1 MTNTAVEIRN
11 LTKVFDGKEVL
22 RGCNLTVQSGT
33 IYGLLGA
40 NGAGKT
46 TMFKLI
52 TGLLSPTAGNIK
64 VQGETLS
71 IDKKDF
77 LKKMGILI
85 ETPVFYNHLSA
96 RENLEIHLSYMEHSF
111 EKIGQVLEMVG
122 LGDTGKQ
129 PVSKFSLGMK
139 QRLAIGR
146 AISHSPQILIL
157 DEPTAGM
164 DTSTRQR
171 FWEIVHD
178 LKENG
183 TTILYSSH
191 YIEEVEH
198 TADRIL
204 VLHQGQLIRDTTPFA
219 MRSEDR
225 EKQVTLSITYA
236 QLVHSLDK
244 VYDIEEKR
252 DTVTFMTKD
261 LEQIWSILQKQG
273 CSISEIEIQN
283 KTLLN
288 TLFDSTKGEEA

>member
-77 LKKMGILI
+77 LRKMGILI
-85 ETPVFYNHLSA
+85 ETPVFYDHLSA
-96 RENLEIHLSYMEHSF
+96 KENLEIHLSYMEQSF

-157 DEPTAGM
+157 DEPINGLDPMGIRQIRNLFLSLAKDGM
-164 DTSTRQR
+164 TLL
-171 FWEIVHD
+171 I
-178 LKENG
+178 
-183 TTILYSSH
+183 SSH
-191 YIEEVEH
+191 
-198 TADRIL
+198 IL
-204 VLHQGQLIRDTTPFA
+204 
-219 MRSEDR
+219 
-225 EKQVTLSITYA
+225 
-236 QLVHSLDK
+236 
-244 VYDIEEKR
+244 
-252 DTVTFMTKD
+252 
-261 LEQIWSILQKQG
+261 
-273 CSISEIEIQN
+273 SEIEHIADVVGVLTNGNVMQEVAICEIKKQYPN
-283 KTLLN
+283 GL
-288 TLFDSTKGEEA
+288 EEYFFRIMSGGAEARTY

>member
-11 LTKVFDGKEVL
+11 LAKVFDGKEVL

-77 LKKMGILI
+77 LRKMGILI

-157 DEPTAGM
+157 DEPINGLDPMGIRQIRNLFLSLAKDGM
-164 DTSTRQR
+164 TLL
-171 FWEIVHD
+171 I
-178 LKENG
+178 
-183 TTILYSSH
+183 SSH
-191 YIEEVEH
+191 
-198 TADRIL
+198 IL
-204 VLHQGQLIRDTTPFA
+204 
-219 MRSEDR
+219 
-225 EKQVTLSITYA
+225 
-236 QLVHSLDK
+236 
-244 VYDIEEKR
+244 
-252 DTVTFMTKD
+252 
-261 LEQIWSILQKQG
+261 
-273 CSISEIEIQN
+273 SEIEHIADVVGVLTNGNVMQEVAICEIKKQYPN
-283 KTLLN
+283 GL
-288 TLFDSTKGEEA
+288 EEYFFQIMSGGTEA

>member
-46 TMFKLI
+46 TMCKLI

-77 LKKMGILI
+77 LRKMGILI
-85 ETPVFYNHLSA
+85 ETPVFYDHLSA
-96 RENLEIHLSYMEHSF
+96 KENLEIHLSYMEQSF

-157 DEPTAGM
+157 DKPINGLDPMGIRQIRNLFLSLAKDGM
-164 DTSTRQR
+164 TLL
-171 FWEIVHD
+171 I
-178 LKENG
+178 
-183 TTILYSSH
+183 SSH
-191 YIEEVEH
+191 
-198 TADRIL
+198 IL
-204 VLHQGQLIRDTTPFA
+204 
-219 MRSEDR
+219 
-225 EKQVTLSITYA
+225 
-236 QLVHSLDK
+236 
-244 VYDIEEKR
+244 
-252 DTVTFMTKD
+252 
-261 LEQIWSILQKQG
+261 
-273 CSISEIEIQN
+273 SEIEHIADVVGVLTNGNIVQEVAICEIKKQYPN
-283 KTLLN
+283 GL
-288 TLFDSTKGEEA
+288 EEYFFQIMSGGTEA

>member
-77 LKKMGILI
+77 LRKMGILI

-96 RENLEIHLSYMEHSF
+96 RENLEIHLSYMEQSF

-157 DEPTAGM
+157 DKPINGLDPMGIRQIRNLFLSLAKDGM
-164 DTSTRQR
+164 TLL
-171 FWEIVHD
+171 I
-178 LKENG
+178 
-183 TTILYSSH
+183 SSH
-191 YIEEVEH
+191 
-198 TADRIL
+198 IL
-204 VLHQGQLIRDTTPFA
+204 
-219 MRSEDR
+219 
-225 EKQVTLSITYA
+225 
-236 QLVHSLDK
+236 
-244 VYDIEEKR
+244 
-252 DTVTFMTKD
+252 
-261 LEQIWSILQKQG
+261 
-273 CSISEIEIQN
+273 SEIEHIADVVGVLTNGNVVQEVAICEIKKQYPN
-283 KTLLN
+283 GL
-288 TLFDSTKGEEA
+288 EEYFFQIMSGGAEA

>member
-11 LTKVFDGKEVL
+11 LTKVFDGNEVL

-77 LKKMGILI
+77 LRKMGILI
-85 ETPVFYNHLSA
+85 ETPVFYDHLSA
-96 RENLEIHLSYMEHSF
+96 KENLEIHLSYMEQSF

-157 DEPTAGM
+157 DEPINGLDPMGIRQIRNLFLSLAKDGM
-164 DTSTRQR
+164 TLL
-171 FWEIVHD
+171 I
-178 LKENG
+178 
-183 TTILYSSH
+183 SSH
-191 YIEEVEH
+191 
-198 TADRIL
+198 IL
-204 VLHQGQLIRDTTPFA
+204 
-219 MRSEDR
+219 
-225 EKQVTLSITYA
+225 
-236 QLVHSLDK
+236 
-244 VYDIEEKR
+244 
-252 DTVTFMTKD
+252 
-261 LEQIWSILQKQG
+261 
-273 CSISEIEIQN
+273 SEIEHIADVVGVLTNGNVVQEVAICEIKKQYPN
-283 KTLLN
+283 GL
-288 TLFDSTKGEEA
+288 EEYFFQIMSGGAEA

>member
-71 IDKKDF
+71 VDKKDF
-77 LKKMGILI
+77 LRKMGILI
-85 ETPVFYNHLSA
+85 ETPVFYDHLSA

-111 EKIGQVLEMVG
+111 EKIEQVLEMVG

-146 AISHSPQILIL
+146 AISHSPQVLIL
-157 DEPTAGM
+157 DEPINGLDPMGIRQIRNLFLSLAKDGM
-164 DTSTRQR
+164 TLL
-171 FWEIVHD
+171 I
-178 LKENG
+178 
-183 TTILYSSH
+183 SSH
-191 YIEEVEH
+191 ILSEIEHIADVVGVLTNGNVVQEV
-198 TADRIL
+198 A
-204 VLHQGQLIRDTTPFA
+204 
-219 MRSEDR
+219 
-225 EKQVTLSITYA
+225 
-236 QLVHSLDK
+236 
-244 VYDIEEKR
+244 
-252 DTVTFMTKD
+252 
-261 LEQIWSILQKQG
+261 
-273 CSISEIEIQN
+273 ISEIKKQYPN
-283 KTLLN
+283 GL
-288 TLFDSTKGEEA
+288 EEYFFQIMSGGTGA

>member
-1 MTNTAVEIRN
+1 MTNTAVEICN

-77 LKKMGILI
+77 LRKMGILI
-85 ETPVFYNHLSA
+85 ETPVFYDHLSA
-96 RENLEIHLSYMEHSF
+96 RENLDIHLSYMEHSF
-111 EKIGQVLEMVG
+111 EKIEQVLEMVG

-157 DEPTAGM
+157 DEPINGLDPMGIRQIRNLFLSLAKDGM
-164 DTSTRQR
+164 TLL
-171 FWEIVHD
+171 I
-178 LKENG
+178 
-183 TTILYSSH
+183 SSH
-191 YIEEVEH
+191 
-198 TADRIL
+198 IL
-204 VLHQGQLIRDTTPFA
+204 
-219 MRSEDR
+219 
-225 EKQVTLSITYA
+225 
-236 QLVHSLDK
+236 
-244 VYDIEEKR
+244 
-252 DTVTFMTKD
+252 
-261 LEQIWSILQKQG
+261 
-273 CSISEIEIQN
+273 SEIEHIADVVGVLTNGNVVQEVALSEIKKQYPN
-283 KTLLN
+283 GL
-288 TLFDSTKGEEA
+288 EEYFFQIMSGGAGA

>member
-11 LTKVFDGKEVL
+11 LAKVFDGKEVL

-77 LKKMGILI
+77 LRKMGILI

-157 DEPTAGM
+157 DEPINGLDPMGIRQIRNLFLSLAKDGM
-164 DTSTRQR
+164 SLL
-171 FWEIVHD
+171 I
-178 LKENG
+178 
-183 TTILYSSH
+183 SSH
-191 YIEEVEH
+191 ILSEIEHIADVIGVLTNGNVVQEV
-198 TADRIL
+198 A
-204 VLHQGQLIRDTTPFA
+204 
-219 MRSEDR
+219 
-225 EKQVTLSITYA
+225 
-236 QLVHSLDK
+236 
-244 VYDIEEKR
+244 
-252 DTVTFMTKD
+252 
-261 LEQIWSILQKQG
+261 
-273 CSISEIEIQN
+273 ISEIKKQYPN
-283 KTLLN
+283 GL
-288 TLFDSTKGEEA
+288 EEYFFQIMSGGAEA

>member
-52 TGLLSPTAGNIK
+52 TGLLSPTAGNVK

-77 LKKMGILI
+77 LRKMGILI

-96 RENLEIHLSYMEHSF
+96 RENLEIHLSYMEQSF

-157 DEPTAGM
+157 DEPINGLDPMGIRQIRNLFLSLAKDGM
-164 DTSTRQR
+164 TLL
-171 FWEIVHD
+171 I
-178 LKENG
+178 
-183 TTILYSSH
+183 SSH
-191 YIEEVEH
+191 
-198 TADRIL
+198 IL
-204 VLHQGQLIRDTTPFA
+204 
-219 MRSEDR
+219 
-225 EKQVTLSITYA
+225 
-236 QLVHSLDK
+236 
-244 VYDIEEKR
+244 
-252 DTVTFMTKD
+252 
-261 LEQIWSILQKQG
+261 
-273 CSISEIEIQN
+273 SEIEHIADVVGVLTNGNVMQEVAICEIKKQYPN
-283 KTLLN
+283 GL
-288 TLFDSTKGEEA
+288 EEYFFQIMSGGTEA

>member
-22 RGCNLTVQSGT
+22 RSCNLTVQSGT

-40 NGAGKT
+40 TGAGKT
-46 TMFKLI
+46 TMFMLI
-52 TGLLSPTAGNIK
+52 TGLRSPTAGNIK

-77 LKKMGILI
+77 LRKMGILI

-111 EKIGQVLEMVG
+111 EKIEQVLEMVG

-157 DEPTAGM
+157 DEPINGLDPMGIRQIRNLFLSLAKDGM
-164 DTSTRQR
+164 TLL
-171 FWEIVHD
+171 I
-178 LKENG
+178 
-183 TTILYSSH
+183 SSH
-191 YIEEVEH
+191 
-198 TADRIL
+198 IL
-204 VLHQGQLIRDTTPFA
+204 
-219 MRSEDR
+219 
-225 EKQVTLSITYA
+225 
-236 QLVHSLDK
+236 
-244 VYDIEEKR
+244 
-252 DTVTFMTKD
+252 
-261 LEQIWSILQKQG
+261 
-273 CSISEIEIQN
+273 SEIEHIADVVGVLTNGNVVQEVAICEIKKQYPN
-283 KTLLN
+283 GL
-288 TLFDSTKGEEA
+288 EEYFFQIMSGGAEA

>member
-22 RGCNLTVQSGT
+22 RSCNLTVQSGT

-77 LKKMGILI
+77 LRKMGILI
-85 ETPVFYNHLSA
+85 ETPVFYDHLSA
-96 RENLEIHLSYMEHSF
+96 RENLEIHLSYMEQGV
-111 EKIGQVLEMVG
+111 EKIEQVMEMVG

-157 DEPTAGM
+157 DEPINGLDPMGIRQMRDLFLSLAKDGM
-164 DTSTRQR
+164 
-171 FWEIVHD
+171 
-178 LKENG
+178 
-183 TTILYSSH
+183 TILISSH
-191 YIEEVEH
+191 ILSEVEH
-198 TADRIL
+198 IADVVG
-204 VLHQGQLIRDTTPFA
+204 VLTDGSVVQEVA
-219 MRSEDR
+219 
-225 EKQVTLSITYA
+225 
-236 QLVHSLDK
+236 
-244 VYDIEEKR
+244 
-252 DTVTFMTKD
+252 
-261 LEQIWSILQKQG
+261 
-273 CSISEIEIQN
+273 ISEIKKQYPNGLEDYFFQ
-283 KTLLN
+283 TMSGGAR
-288 TLFDSTKGEEA
+288 T

>member
-52 TGLLSPTAGNIK
+52 TGLLSPTAGNVK

-77 LKKMGILI
+77 LRKMGILI
-85 ETPVFYNHLSA
+85 ETPVFYDHLSA
-96 RENLEIHLSYMEHSF
+96 KENLEIHLSYMEHSF
-111 EKIGQVLEMVG
+111 EKIEQVLEMVG

-157 DEPTAGM
+157 DEPINGLDPMGIRQIRNLFLSLAKDGM
-164 DTSTRQR
+164 TLL
-171 FWEIVHD
+171 I
-178 LKENG
+178 
-183 TTILYSSH
+183 SSH
-191 YIEEVEH
+191 
-198 TADRIL
+198 IL
-204 VLHQGQLIRDTTPFA
+204 
-219 MRSEDR
+219 
-225 EKQVTLSITYA
+225 
-236 QLVHSLDK
+236 
-244 VYDIEEKR
+244 
-252 DTVTFMTKD
+252 
-261 LEQIWSILQKQG
+261 
-273 CSISEIEIQN
+273 SEIEHIADVVGVLTNGNVVQEVAICEIKKQYPN
-283 KTLLN
+283 GL
-288 TLFDSTKGEEA
+288 EEYFFQIMSGGAEA

>member
-77 LKKMGILI
+77 LRKMGILI
-85 ETPVFYNHLSA
+85 ETPVFYDHLSA
-96 RENLEIHLSYMEHSF
+96 RENLEIHLSYMEHNF
-111 EKIGQVLEMVG
+111 EKIEQVLEMVG
-122 LGDTGKQ
+122 LGNIGKQ

-146 AISHSPQILIL
+146 AISQSPQILIF
-157 DEPTAGM
+157 DEPINGLDPMGIRQIRNLFLSLAKDGM
-164 DTSTRQR
+164 TLL
-171 FWEIVHD
+171 I
-178 LKENG
+178 
-183 TTILYSSH
+183 SSH
-191 YIEEVEH
+191 ILSEIEHIADVVGVLTNGNVVQEV
-198 TADRIL
+198 A
-204 VLHQGQLIRDTTPFA
+204 
-219 MRSEDR
+219 
-225 EKQVTLSITYA
+225 
-236 QLVHSLDK
+236 
-244 VYDIEEKR
+244 
-252 DTVTFMTKD
+252 
-261 LEQIWSILQKQG
+261 
-273 CSISEIEIQN
+273 ISEIKKQYPN
-283 KTLLN
+283 GL
-288 TLFDSTKGEEA
+288 EEYFFQIMSGGAEA

>member
-85 ETPVFYNHLSA
+85 ETPVFYDHLSA
-96 RENLEIHLSYMEHSF
+96 KENLEIHLSYMEHSF

-157 DEPTAGM
+157 DEPINGLDPMGIRQIRNLFLSLAKDGM
-164 DTSTRQR
+164 TLL
-171 FWEIVHD
+171 I
-178 LKENG
+178 
-183 TTILYSSH
+183 SSH
-191 YIEEVEH
+191 
-198 TADRIL
+198 IL
-204 VLHQGQLIRDTTPFA
+204 
-219 MRSEDR
+219 
-225 EKQVTLSITYA
+225 
-236 QLVHSLDK
+236 
-244 VYDIEEKR
+244 
-252 DTVTFMTKD
+252 
-261 LEQIWSILQKQG
+261 
-273 CSISEIEIQN
+273 SEIEHIADVVGVLTNGNIAQEVAIYEIKKQYPN
-283 KTLLN
+283 GL
-288 TLFDSTKGEEA
+288 EEYFFQIMSGGAEA

>member
-77 LKKMGILI
+77 LRKMGILI

-146 AISHSPQILIL
+146 AISHSPQVLIL
-157 DEPTAGM
+157 DEPINGLDPMGIRQIRNLFLSLAKDGM
-164 DTSTRQR
+164 SLL
-171 FWEIVHD
+171 I
-178 LKENG
+178 
-183 TTILYSSH
+183 SSH
-191 YIEEVEH
+191 
-198 TADRIL
+198 IL
-204 VLHQGQLIRDTTPFA
+204 
-219 MRSEDR
+219 
-225 EKQVTLSITYA
+225 
-236 QLVHSLDK
+236 
-244 VYDIEEKR
+244 
-252 DTVTFMTKD
+252 
-261 LEQIWSILQKQG
+261 
-273 CSISEIEIQN
+273 SEIEHIADVVGVLTNGNVVQEVAICEIKKQYPN
-283 KTLLN
+283 GL
-288 TLFDSTKGEEA
+288 EEYFFQIMSGGAEA

>member
-22 RGCNLTVQSGT
+22 RSCNLTVQSGT

-77 LKKMGILI
+77 LRKIGILI

-146 AISHSPQILIL
+146 AISHSPQVLIL
-157 DEPTAGM
+157 DEPINGLDPMGIRQIRNLFLSLAKDGM
-164 DTSTRQR
+164 TLL
-171 FWEIVHD
+171 I
-178 LKENG
+178 
-183 TTILYSSH
+183 SSH
-191 YIEEVEH
+191 ILSEIEHIADVVGVLTNGNVVQEV
-198 TADRIL
+198 A
-204 VLHQGQLIRDTTPFA
+204 
-219 MRSEDR
+219 
-225 EKQVTLSITYA
+225 
-236 QLVHSLDK
+236 
-244 VYDIEEKR
+244 
-252 DTVTFMTKD
+252 
-261 LEQIWSILQKQG
+261 
-273 CSISEIEIQN
+273 ISEIKKQYPN
-283 KTLLN
+283 GL
-288 TLFDSTKGEEA
+288 EEYFFQIMSGGAEA

>member
-22 RGCNLTVQSGT
+22 RSCNLTVQSGT

-77 LKKMGILI
+77 LRKMGILI

-111 EKIGQVLEMVG
+111 EKIEQVLEMVG

-157 DEPTAGM
+157 DEPINGLDPMGIRQIRNLFLSLAKDGM
-164 DTSTRQR
+164 TLL
-171 FWEIVHD
+171 I
-178 LKENG
+178 
-183 TTILYSSH
+183 SSH
-191 YIEEVEH
+191 
-198 TADRIL
+198 IL
-204 VLHQGQLIRDTTPFA
+204 
-219 MRSEDR
+219 
-225 EKQVTLSITYA
+225 
-236 QLVHSLDK
+236 
-244 VYDIEEKR
+244 
-252 DTVTFMTKD
+252 
-261 LEQIWSILQKQG
+261 
-273 CSISEIEIQN
+273 SEIEHIADVVGVLTNGNVVQEVAICEI
-283 KTLLN
+283 KKQYPTGL
-288 TLFDSTKGEEA
+288 EEYFFQIMSGGAEA

>member
-1 MTNTAVEIRN
+1 MTNTAIEIRN

-71 IDKKDF
+71 VDNKDF
-77 LKKMGILI
+77 LRKMGILI
-85 ETPVFYNHLSA
+85 ETPVFYDHLSA
-96 RENLEIHLSYMEHSF
+96 RENLEIHLSYMEQSF

-157 DEPTAGM
+157 DEPINGLDPMGIRQIRNLFLSLAKDGM
-164 DTSTRQR
+164 TLL
-171 FWEIVHD
+171 I
-178 LKENG
+178 
-183 TTILYSSH
+183 SSH
-191 YIEEVEH
+191 
-198 TADRIL
+198 IL
-204 VLHQGQLIRDTTPFA
+204 
-219 MRSEDR
+219 
-225 EKQVTLSITYA
+225 
-236 QLVHSLDK
+236 
-244 VYDIEEKR
+244 
-252 DTVTFMTKD
+252 
-261 LEQIWSILQKQG
+261 
-273 CSISEIEIQN
+273 SEIEHIADVVGVLTNGNVVQEVAICEIKKQYPN
-283 KTLLN
+283 GL
-288 TLFDSTKGEEA
+288 EEYFFQIMSGGAEA

>member
-22 RGCNLTVQSGT
+22 RSCNLTVQSGT

-77 LKKMGILI
+77 LRKMGILI

-96 RENLEIHLSYMEHSF
+96 RENLEIHLRYMEHSF
-111 EKIGQVLEMVG
+111 EKIEQVLEMVG

-157 DEPTAGM
+157 DEPINGLDPMGIRQIRNLFLSLAKDGM
-164 DTSTRQR
+164 TLL
-171 FWEIVHD
+171 I
-178 LKENG
+178 
-183 TTILYSSH
+183 SSH
-191 YIEEVEH
+191 
-198 TADRIL
+198 IL
-204 VLHQGQLIRDTTPFA
+204 
-219 MRSEDR
+219 
-225 EKQVTLSITYA
+225 
-236 QLVHSLDK
+236 
-244 VYDIEEKR
+244 
-252 DTVTFMTKD
+252 
-261 LEQIWSILQKQG
+261 
-273 CSISEIEIQN
+273 SEIEHIADVVGVLTNGNVVQEVAICEIKKQYPN
-283 KTLLN
+283 GL
-288 TLFDSTKGEEA
+288 EEYFFQIMSGGAEA

>member
-77 LKKMGILI
+77 LRKMGILI

-139 QRLAIGR
+139 QRLAIGW

-157 DEPTAGM
+157 DEPINGLDPMGIRQIRNLFLSLAKDGM
-164 DTSTRQR
+164 TLL
-171 FWEIVHD
+171 I
-178 LKENG
+178 
-183 TTILYSSH
+183 SSH
-191 YIEEVEH
+191 
-198 TADRIL
+198 IL
-204 VLHQGQLIRDTTPFA
+204 
-219 MRSEDR
+219 
-225 EKQVTLSITYA
+225 
-236 QLVHSLDK
+236 
-244 VYDIEEKR
+244 
-252 DTVTFMTKD
+252 
-261 LEQIWSILQKQG
+261 
-273 CSISEIEIQN
+273 SEIEHIADVVGVLTNGNVVQEVAICEIKKQYPN
-283 KTLLN
+283 GL
-288 TLFDSTKGEEA
+288 EEYFFQIMSGGAEA

>member
-71 IDKKDF
+71 IGKKDF
-77 LKKMGILI
+77 LRKMGILI

-111 EKIGQVLEMVG
+111 EKIEQVLEMVG

-157 DEPTAGM
+157 DEPINGLDPMGIRQIRNLFLSLAKDGM
-164 DTSTRQR
+164 TLL
-171 FWEIVHD
+171 I
-178 LKENG
+178 
-183 TTILYSSH
+183 SSH
-191 YIEEVEH
+191 
-198 TADRIL
+198 IL
-204 VLHQGQLIRDTTPFA
+204 
-219 MRSEDR
+219 
-225 EKQVTLSITYA
+225 
-236 QLVHSLDK
+236 
-244 VYDIEEKR
+244 
-252 DTVTFMTKD
+252 
-261 LEQIWSILQKQG
+261 
-273 CSISEIEIQN
+273 SEIEHIADVVGVLTNGNVVQEVAICEIKKQYPN
-283 KTLLN
+283 GL
-288 TLFDSTKGEEA
+288 EEYFFQIMSGGAEA

>member
-22 RGCNLTVQSGT
+22 RSCNLTVQSGT

-77 LKKMGILI
+77 LRKMGILI

-111 EKIGQVLEMVG
+111 EKIEQVLEMVG

-157 DEPTAGM
+157 DEPINGLDPMGIRQIRNLFLSLAKDGM
-164 DTSTRQR
+164 TLL
-171 FWEIVHD
+171 I
-178 LKENG
+178 
-183 TTILYSSH
+183 SSH
-191 YIEEVEH
+191 
-198 TADRIL
+198 IL
-204 VLHQGQLIRDTTPFA
+204 
-219 MRSEDR
+219 
-225 EKQVTLSITYA
+225 
-236 QLVHSLDK
+236 
-244 VYDIEEKR
+244 
-252 DTVTFMTKD
+252 
-261 LEQIWSILQKQG
+261 
-273 CSISEIEIQN
+273 SEIEHIADVVGVLTNGNIVQEVAICEIKKQYPN
-283 KTLLN
+283 GL
-288 TLFDSTKGEEA
+288 EEYFFQIMSGGAEA

>member
-77 LKKMGILI
+77 LRKMGILI
-85 ETPVFYNHLSA
+85 ETPVFYDHLSA
-96 RENLEIHLSYMEHSF
+96 KENLEIHLSYMEQSF

-157 DEPTAGM
+157 DKPINGLDPMGIRQIRNLFLSLAKDGM
-164 DTSTRQR
+164 TLL
-171 FWEIVHD
+171 I
-178 LKENG
+178 
-183 TTILYSSH
+183 SSH
-191 YIEEVEH
+191 
-198 TADRIL
+198 IL
-204 VLHQGQLIRDTTPFA
+204 
-219 MRSEDR
+219 
-225 EKQVTLSITYA
+225 
-236 QLVHSLDK
+236 
-244 VYDIEEKR
+244 
-252 DTVTFMTKD
+252 
-261 LEQIWSILQKQG
+261 
-273 CSISEIEIQN
+273 SEIEHIADVVGVLTNGNVVQEVAICEIKKQYPN
-283 KTLLN
+283 GL
-288 TLFDSTKGEEA
+288 EEYFFQIMSGGTEA

>member
-11 LTKVFDGKEVL
+11 LAKVFDGKEVL

-77 LKKMGILI
+77 LRKMGILI
-85 ETPVFYNHLSA
+85 ETPVFYDHLSA
-96 RENLEIHLSYMEHSF
+96 KENLEIHLSYMEQSF

-157 DEPTAGM
+157 DEPINGLDPMGIRQIRNLFLSLAKDGM
-164 DTSTRQR
+164 TLL
-171 FWEIVHD
+171 I
-178 LKENG
+178 
-183 TTILYSSH
+183 SSH
-191 YIEEVEH
+191 
-198 TADRIL
+198 IL
-204 VLHQGQLIRDTTPFA
+204 
-219 MRSEDR
+219 
-225 EKQVTLSITYA
+225 
-236 QLVHSLDK
+236 
-244 VYDIEEKR
+244 
-252 DTVTFMTKD
+252 
-261 LEQIWSILQKQG
+261 
-273 CSISEIEIQN
+273 SEIEHIADVVGVLTNGNVMQEVAICEIKKQYPN
-283 KTLLN
+283 GL
-288 TLFDSTKGEEA
+288 EEYFFQIMSGGTEA

>member
-77 LKKMGILI
+77 LRKMGILI

-96 RENLEIHLSYMEHSF
+96 RENLEIHLSYMEQSF

-157 DEPTAGM
+157 DEPINGLDPMGIRQIRNLFLSLAKDGM
-164 DTSTRQR
+164 TLL
-171 FWEIVHD
+171 I
-178 LKENG
+178 
-183 TTILYSSH
+183 SSH
-191 YIEEVEH
+191 
-198 TADRIL
+198 IL
-204 VLHQGQLIRDTTPFA
+204 
-219 MRSEDR
+219 
-225 EKQVTLSITYA
+225 
-236 QLVHSLDK
+236 
-244 VYDIEEKR
+244 
-252 DTVTFMTKD
+252 
-261 LEQIWSILQKQG
+261 
-273 CSISEIEIQN
+273 SEIEHIADVVGVLTNGNVVQEVAICEIKKQYPN
-283 KTLLN
+283 GL
-288 TLFDSTKGEEA
+288 EEYFFQIMSGGTEA

>member
-11 LTKVFDGKEVL
+11 LAKVFDGKEVL

-77 LKKMGILI
+77 LRKMGILI

-157 DEPTAGM
+157 DEPINGLDPMGIRQIRNLFLSLAKDGM
-164 DTSTRQR
+164 TLL
-171 FWEIVHD
+171 I
-178 LKENG
+178 
-183 TTILYSSH
+183 SSH
-191 YIEEVEH
+191 
-198 TADRIL
+198 IL
-204 VLHQGQLIRDTTPFA
+204 
-219 MRSEDR
+219 
-225 EKQVTLSITYA
+225 
-236 QLVHSLDK
+236 
-244 VYDIEEKR
+244 
-252 DTVTFMTKD
+252 
-261 LEQIWSILQKQG
+261 
-273 CSISEIEIQN
+273 SEIEHIADVVGVLTNGNVVQEVAICEIKKQYPN
-283 KTLLN
+283 GL
-288 TLFDSTKGEEA
+288 EEYFFQIMSGGAEA

>member
-77 LKKMGILI
+77 LRKMGILI

-157 DEPTAGM
+157 DEPINGLDPMGIRQIRNLFLSLAKDGM
-164 DTSTRQR
+164 TLL
-171 FWEIVHD
+171 I
-178 LKENG
+178 
-183 TTILYSSH
+183 SSH
-191 YIEEVEH
+191 
-198 TADRIL
+198 IL
-204 VLHQGQLIRDTTPFA
+204 
-219 MRSEDR
+219 
-225 EKQVTLSITYA
+225 
-236 QLVHSLDK
+236 
-244 VYDIEEKR
+244 
-252 DTVTFMTKD
+252 
-261 LEQIWSILQKQG
+261 
-273 CSISEIEIQN
+273 SEIEHIADVVGVLTNGNVVQEVAICEIKKQYPN
-283 KTLLN
+283 GL
-288 TLFDSTKGEEA
+288 EEYFFQIMSGGTEA

>member
-52 TGLLSPTAGNIK
+52 TGLLSPTAGNVK

-77 LKKMGILI
+77 LRKMGILI

-157 DEPTAGM
+157 DEPINGLDPMGIRQIRNLFLSLAKDGM
-164 DTSTRQR
+164 TLL
-171 FWEIVHD
+171 I
-178 LKENG
+178 
-183 TTILYSSH
+183 SSH
-191 YIEEVEH
+191 
-198 TADRIL
+198 IL
-204 VLHQGQLIRDTTPFA
+204 
-219 MRSEDR
+219 
-225 EKQVTLSITYA
+225 
-236 QLVHSLDK
+236 
-244 VYDIEEKR
+244 
-252 DTVTFMTKD
+252 
-261 LEQIWSILQKQG
+261 
-273 CSISEIEIQN
+273 SEIEHIADVVGVLTNGNVVQEVAICEIKKQYPN
-283 KTLLN
+283 GL
-288 TLFDSTKGEEA
+288 EEYFFQIMSGGAEA

>member
-22 RGCNLTVQSGT
+22 RSCNLTVQSGT

-77 LKKMGILI
+77 LRKMGILI
-85 ETPVFYNHLSA
+85 ETPVFYDHLSA
-96 RENLEIHLSYMEHSF
+96 KENLEIHLSYMEHSF
-111 EKIGQVLEMVG
+111 EKIEQVLEMVG

-157 DEPTAGM
+157 DEPINGLDPMGIRQIRNLFLSLAKDGM
-164 DTSTRQR
+164 TLL
-171 FWEIVHD
+171 I
-178 LKENG
+178 
-183 TTILYSSH
+183 SSH
-191 YIEEVEH
+191 
-198 TADRIL
+198 IL
-204 VLHQGQLIRDTTPFA
+204 
-219 MRSEDR
+219 
-225 EKQVTLSITYA
+225 
-236 QLVHSLDK
+236 
-244 VYDIEEKR
+244 
-252 DTVTFMTKD
+252 
-261 LEQIWSILQKQG
+261 
-273 CSISEIEIQN
+273 SEIEHIADVVGVLTNGNVVQEVAICEIKKQYPN
-283 KTLLN
+283 GL
-288 TLFDSTKGEEA
+288 EEYFFQIMSGGAEA

>member
-52 TGLLSPTAGNIK
+52 TGVLSPTAGNIK

-77 LKKMGILI
+77 LRKMGILI

-157 DEPTAGM
+157 DEPINGLDPMGIRQIRNLFLSLAKDGM
-164 DTSTRQR
+164 TLL
-171 FWEIVHD
+171 I
-178 LKENG
+178 
-183 TTILYSSH
+183 SSH
-191 YIEEVEH
+191 
-198 TADRIL
+198 IL
-204 VLHQGQLIRDTTPFA
+204 
-219 MRSEDR
+219 
-225 EKQVTLSITYA
+225 
-236 QLVHSLDK
+236 
-244 VYDIEEKR
+244 
-252 DTVTFMTKD
+252 
-261 LEQIWSILQKQG
+261 
-273 CSISEIEIQN
+273 SEIEHIADVVGVLTNGNVVQEVAICEIKKQYPN
-283 KTLLN
+283 GL
-288 TLFDSTKGEEA
+288 EEYFFQIMSGGAEA

>member
-77 LKKMGILI
+77 LRKMGILI

-146 AISHSPQILIL
+146 AISHSPQILIF
-157 DEPTAGM
+157 DEPINGLDPMGIRQIRNLFLSLAKDGM
-164 DTSTRQR
+164 TLL
-171 FWEIVHD
+171 I
-178 LKENG
+178 
-183 TTILYSSH
+183 SSH
-191 YIEEVEH
+191 
-198 TADRIL
+198 IL
-204 VLHQGQLIRDTTPFA
+204 
-219 MRSEDR
+219 
-225 EKQVTLSITYA
+225 
-236 QLVHSLDK
+236 
-244 VYDIEEKR
+244 
-252 DTVTFMTKD
+252 
-261 LEQIWSILQKQG
+261 
-273 CSISEIEIQN
+273 SEIEHIADVVGVLTNGNVVQEVAICEIKKQYPN
-283 KTLLN
+283 GL
-288 TLFDSTKGEEA
+288 EEYFFQIMSGGAEA

>member
-77 LKKMGILI
+77 LRKMGILI

-157 DEPTAGM
+157 DEPINGLDPMGIRQIRNLFLSLAKDGM
-164 DTSTRQR
+164 TLL
-171 FWEIVHD
+171 I
-178 LKENG
+178 
-183 TTILYSSH
+183 SSH
-191 YIEEVEH
+191 
-198 TADRIL
+198 IL
-204 VLHQGQLIRDTTPFA
+204 
-219 MRSEDR
+219 
-225 EKQVTLSITYA
+225 
-236 QLVHSLDK
+236 
-244 VYDIEEKR
+244 
-252 DTVTFMTKD
+252 
-261 LEQIWSILQKQG
+261 
-273 CSISEIEIQN
+273 SEIEHIADVVGVLTSGNVMQEVAICEIDPPVMRRH
-283 KTLLN
+283 LLD
-288 TLFDSTKGEEA
+288 LKHG

>member
-52 TGLLSPTAGNIK
+52 TGLLSPTAGNVK

-77 LKKMGILI
+77 LRKMGILI
-85 ETPVFYNHLSA
+85 ETPVFYDHLSA
-96 RENLEIHLSYMEHSF
+96 KENLEIHLSYMEQSF

-157 DEPTAGM
+157 DEPIYGLDPMGIRQIRNLFLSLAKDGM
-164 DTSTRQR
+164 TLL
-171 FWEIVHD
+171 I
-178 LKENG
+178 
-183 TTILYSSH
+183 SSH
-191 YIEEVEH
+191 
-198 TADRIL
+198 IL
-204 VLHQGQLIRDTTPFA
+204 
-219 MRSEDR
+219 
-225 EKQVTLSITYA
+225 
-236 QLVHSLDK
+236 
-244 VYDIEEKR
+244 
-252 DTVTFMTKD
+252 
-261 LEQIWSILQKQG
+261 
-273 CSISEIEIQN
+273 SEIEHIADVVGVLTNGNVMQEVAICEIKKQYPN
-283 KTLLN
+283 GL
-288 TLFDSTKGEEA
+288 EEYFFQIMSGGTEA